1 MVVLQVSPAFT
12 IAIWIRTSSKKLQ
25 CCQLQVDEGNANV
38 GYVHIQGGQL
48 QAGKTNI
55 GDFCT
60 VRKRAEEMD
69 RGSRSQT
76 GVQSVKSVKK
86 ERGTAEAS
94 TKERE

>member
-1 MVVLQVSPAFT
+1 M
-12 IAIWIRTSSKKLQ
+12 
-25 CCQLQVDEGNANV
+25 
-38 GYVHIQGGQL
+38 